1 MKKLLRLMTL
11 NISYQDNISY
21 RRIILVT
28 STMLVTILAFFSFG
42 IINLFIVNDAQV
54 VPLDFS
60 AAILSVLALLH
71 LEKYKNI
78 AFAAKLATL
87 NIMFFLL
94 FFIYT
99 VGSSHFSMIWT
110 IFLPI
115 FATLANG
122 KKVGLIFSLVFYSL
136 LFTLAYQNIGIWQNG
151 EWLFQDW
158 IRFTFAST
166 VLVIAMY
173 LNESAQEESDSKLQV
188 IRAREQRY
196 IDTLREISIKDEL
209 TGLYNRHYYNEMIPK
224 LMNLAKRNN
233 HYITFFILD
242 IDYFKNY
249 NDEYGHIK
257 GDETLKLVA
266 KTIQEHI
273 HRGDDFVFRLGGEE
287 FAGIIIS
294 DNYEKTHAWVMNLC
308 KIIEDLQIEHS
319 ASKISQYVTA
329 SIGVATISHAKDH
342 TMDHLYSFADK
353 ALYEAKN
360 KGRNRSELS
369 LQCN

>member
-1 MKKLLRLMTL
+1 MTL
-11 NISYQDNISY
+11 NIPYQDNISY

-28 STMLVTILAFFSFG
+28 STMLVTIFAFFFFG
-42 IINLFIVNDAQV
+42 IINLFIIDNTPV
-54 VPLDFS
+54 VTLDFT
-60 AAILSVLALLH
+60 AAIFSTLALLY

-78 AFAAKLATL
+78 ILAARLATT

-99 VGSSHFSMIWT
+99 LGSSHFSLIWT

-122 KKVGLIFSLVFYSL
+122 KRVGLLFSIIFYAI

-151 EWLFQDW
+151 EWLLQDW
-158 IRFTFAST
+158 IRLVFASS
-166 VLVIAMY
+166 VLTIGMY
-173 LNESAQEESDSKLQV
+173 LNESAQEESDNKLQT
-188 IRAREQRY
+188 IRLREQQH
-196 IDTLREISIKDEL
+196 IKNLREISIKDEL

-224 LMNLAKRNN
+224 LMNLAKRND

-249 NDEYGHIK
+249 NDKYGHVK
-257 GDETLKLVA
+257 GDETLRKVA
-266 KTIQEHI
+266 SVIQQHI
-273 HRGDDFVFRLGGEE
+273 QRGDDFVFRLGGEE

-294 DNYEKTHAWVMNLC
+294 NDYEKTHTWVMSLC
-308 KIIEDLQIEHS
+308 QTVEDLHIEHS
-319 ASKISQYVTA
+319 ASKISKYVTA
-329 SIGVATISHAKDH
+329 SIGVATIFHAKNY

-353 ALYEAKN
+353 ALYVAKN
-360 KGRNRSELS
+360 NGRNRSELS
-369 LQCN
+369 LQCG